1 MRKLR
6 PSVTGVDVMVE
17 LELKSKPYV
26 SKVHTLNSFTICLST
41 HWEVYYKRM
50 RNKPSSLILGL
61 LTPSL
66 TQPITEQT
74 FIEQSRPAKGYI
86 QCLGHPKKY
95 DKYNQSSL
103 FMDSAFANSPTAK
116 IDV

>member
-1 MRKLR
+1 M
-6 PSVTGVDVMVE
+6 GEDVMVE
-17 LELKSKPYV
+17 LGLKSRPYV
-26 SKVHTLNSFTICLST
+26 SKVHALSSFTMCLST

-61 LTPSL
+61 SSYSL

-74 FIEQSRPAKGYI
+74 FIEQSLPAKGYI

-103 FMDSAFANSPTAK
+103 FMDSTFANSPTAK
-116 IDV
+116 IDL